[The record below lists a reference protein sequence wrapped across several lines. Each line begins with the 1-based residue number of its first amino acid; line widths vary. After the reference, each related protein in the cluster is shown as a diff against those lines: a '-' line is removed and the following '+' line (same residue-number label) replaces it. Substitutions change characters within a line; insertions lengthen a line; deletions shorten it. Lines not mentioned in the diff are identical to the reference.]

1 MFPGKFFRIFGG
13 WVEKFFG
20 SYCSGCICTSTI
32 LDRKENERKKRQQ
45 QQNQQQTNEKNIT
58 KNCINCQH
66 ENDANI
72 LIKLI
77 RLMEVTG
84 RHALINIIFEK

>member
-1 MFPGKFFRIFGG
+1 MFPGKFFRIFWG

-20 SYCSGCICTSTI
+20 SYCSGCIYTSTI

-45 QQNQQQTNEKNIT
+45 QQNQQQTNEINIS

>member
-1 MFPGKFFRIFGG
+1 MLPGKCFRIFWG
-13 WVEKFFG
+13 WVEKYFG
-20 SYCSGCICTSTI
+20 SYCSGCICTSKI
-32 LDRKENERKKRQQ
+32 LERKENERKKRQQ
-45 QQNQQQTNEKNIT
+45 QQNQQQTNEKTIS

-77 RLMEVTG
+77 RLMEVTE
-84 RHALINIIFEK
+84 RHALINIIFKK

>member
-1 MFPGKFFRIFGG
+1 MFPGKFFGIFWG